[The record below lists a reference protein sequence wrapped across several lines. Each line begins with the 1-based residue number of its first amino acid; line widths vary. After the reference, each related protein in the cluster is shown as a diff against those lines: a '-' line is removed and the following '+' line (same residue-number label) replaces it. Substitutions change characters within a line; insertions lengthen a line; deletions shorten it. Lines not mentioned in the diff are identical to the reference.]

1 MMLSPYF
8 PLAMLVATLV
18 ALLRGLLSDA
28 KGKTKLDG
36 KAVVLPIVAVLAV
49 AVCAWSQLRLDAPS
63 VLDWRKIGV
72 DAPIVFVLA
81 AGGATFL
88 QRLKDRGLLALTGE
102 VAVAELKES
111 PPAVGTISAADFAA
125 MLAAMPGMTSK
136 SHTTITGTVEV
147 KAVEPQAAT
156 PVVPPA
162 PEVPSAPP
170 VG

>member
-18 ALLRGLLSDA
+18 ALLRGLIADA

-36 KAVVLPIVAVLAV
+36 KAVVLPIVAVFAV

-63 VLDWRKIGV
+63 VLDWRKVGV
-72 DAPIVFVLA
+72 DAPIVFLLA

-88 QRLKDRGLLALTGE
+88 QRLKDRGSLLLTGE
-102 VAVAELKES
+102 VAEARYID
-111 PPAVGTISAADFAA
+111 PIAAAQLQSD
-125 MLAAMPGMTSK
+125 LAAQKAALEKMSAGISEGSIPVVGK
-136 SHTTITGTVEV
+136 VEV
-147 KAVEPQAAT
+147 SNPKPPEPDAA
-156 PVVPPA
+156 A
-162 PEVPSAPP
+162 P